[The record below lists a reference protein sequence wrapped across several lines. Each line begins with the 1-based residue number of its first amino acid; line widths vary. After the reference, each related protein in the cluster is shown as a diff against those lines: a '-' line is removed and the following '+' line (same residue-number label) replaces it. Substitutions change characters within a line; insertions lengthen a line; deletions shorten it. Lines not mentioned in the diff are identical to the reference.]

1 MKEILDNIYTWSI
14 FSDEKQL
21 NFNGWFIPKHLGSTE
36 NIAIDPPKLS
46 NHDLQ
51 QMKNMGGV
59 QKIIIT
65 NQHHI
70 RWATNLQEKF
80 NASILINI
88 DETKEL
94 NLKNYSTF
102 SNDCILA
109 GFLQTIVVPNNKT
122 LGETALYWAERNI
135 LILGDALIGDPAG
148 HLRLLPD
155 EKYADV
161 KRARDGIKILLNYD
175 FDILLLGDGDSILGG
190 AKTVVSNFCNQ

>member
-1 MKEILDNIYTWSI
+1 MREILESIYTWSI

-46 NHDLQ
+46 THDLQ

-80 NASILINI
+80 NASIMINF

-102 SNDCILA
+102 SNDWILA
-109 GFLQTIVVPNNKT
+109 EFLQTIVVPNNKT
-122 LGETALYWAERNI
+122 LGETALYWAERSI
-135 LILGDALIGDPAG
+135 LILGDALIGNPAG

-161 KRARDGIKILLNYD
+161 QRARDGIKILLNYD

>member
-1 MKEILDNIYTWSI
+1 
-14 FSDEKQL
+14 
-21 NFNGWFIPKHLGSTE
+21 
-36 NIAIDPPKLS
+36 
-46 NHDLQ
+46 
-51 QMKNMGGV
+51 MGGV

-70 RWATNLQEKF
+70 RWAINLQEKF
-80 NASILINI
+80 NASIMINI
-88 DETKEL
+88 DEAKEL
-94 NLKNYSTF
+94 NLKNHTTF

-135 LILGDALIGDPAG
+135 LILGDALIGAPAG
-148 HLRLLPD
+148 YLRLLPD

-161 KRARDGIKILLNYD
+161 QRARDGIKILLNYD

>member
-1 MKEILDNIYTWSI
+1 MKAILDNIYTWSI

-36 NIAIDPPKLS
+36 NIAIDPPKLTK
-46 NHDLQ
+46 HDLQ
-51 QMKNMGGV
+51 QMNNMGGV

-80 NASILINI
+80 NASIMINI
-88 DETKEL
+88 DEAKEL
-94 NLKNYSTF
+94 NLKNHTTF
-102 SNDCILA
+102 SNDCIIV

-148 HLRLLPD
+148 HLRLLSD

-161 KRARDGIKILLNYD
+161 QRARDGIKILLNYD
-175 FDILLLGDGDSILGG
+175 FDILLLGDGDSILEG
-190 AKTVVSNFCNQ
+190 AKIVVSNL

>member
-51 QMKNMGGV
+51 QMNNMGGV

-175 FDILLLGDGDSILGG
+175 FDILLLGDGNSILEG
-190 AKTVVSNFCNQ
+190 AKTVVSNFSNQ

>member
-46 NHDLQ
+46 NHDLK
-51 QMKNMGGV
+51 QMNNMGGV

-70 RWATNLQEKF
+70 RWAINLQGKF
-80 NASILINI
+80 NASIMINT
-88 DETKEL
+88 DEGKEL
-94 NLKNYSTF
+94 NLKHHSTF

-155 EKYADV
+155 ENYADV
-161 KRARDGIKILLNYD
+161 QRARDGIKILLNYD
-175 FDILLLGDGDSILGG
+175 FDILLLGDGDSILEG
-190 AKTVVSNFCNQ
+190 AKTVVSNFSNQ

>member
-36 NIAIDPPKLS
+36 NIVIDPPKLS
-46 NHDLQ
+46 NHDLKQ
-51 QMKNMGGV
+51 IKNMGGV

-80 NASILINI
+80 NASIMINI
-88 DETKEL
+88 NETKEL
-94 NLKNYSTF
+94 NLKNHTTF
-102 SNDCILA
+102 SNDSILA

-161 KRARDGIKILLNYD
+161 QRARDGIKILLNYD

-190 AKTVVSNFCNQ
+190 AKTVVTNFCNQ

>member
-1 MKEILDNIYTWSI
+1 MREILDSIYTWSI

-51 QMKNMGGV
+51 QMNNMGGV

-80 NASILINI
+80 NASIMINI
-88 DETKEL
+88 NEITEL
-94 NLKNYSTF
+94 NLKNYTTF

-109 GFLQTIVVPNNKT
+109 GFLQTIIVPNNKT
-122 LGETALYWAERNI
+122 VGETALYWAERNI

-161 KRARDGIKILLNYD
+161 QRARDGIKILLNYD
-175 FDILLLGDGDSILGG
+175 FDILLLGDGNSILEG
-190 AKTVVSNFCNQ
+190 AKTEVSNFSNQ

>member
-21 NFNGWFIPKHLGSTE
+21 NFNGWFIHKHLGSTE

-51 QMKNMGGV
+51 QINNMGGV

-80 NASILINI
+80 NASIMINI
-88 DETKEL
+88 DDAKEL
-94 NLKNYSTF
+94 NLKNHTTF
-102 SNDCILA
+102 SNDCIIA

-148 HLRLLPD
+148 HLRLLSD

-161 KRARDGIKILLNYD
+161 QRARDGIKILLNYD
-175 FDILLLGDGDSILGG
+175 FDILLLGDGNSILEG
-190 AKTVVSNFCNQ
+190 AKTVVSNFSNQ